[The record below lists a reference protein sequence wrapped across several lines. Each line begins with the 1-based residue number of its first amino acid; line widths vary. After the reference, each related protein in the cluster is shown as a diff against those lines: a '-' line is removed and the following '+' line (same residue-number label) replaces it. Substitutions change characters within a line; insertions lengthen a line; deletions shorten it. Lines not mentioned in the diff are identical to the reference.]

1 VNRPRVPITTDAIEA
16 AQRLRNGGLVVIPTE
31 TVYGLGADATHVNA
45 LERIYAVKGRPVGH
59 PLILHVADTET
70 ANHWAD
76 MSHPAAQTLA
86 LACWPGPLTM
96 LLPRRPS
103 VDDIITG
110 GRDTVGIRVPAHPLT
125 LSLLAQ
131 HGGAI
136 AAPSANRF
144 GRVSPTTVAHVLDD
158 IGDILDP
165 ERDLILDGGPC
176 DVGVESTIIDLTVDP
191 PQILRPG
198 GIPTEDIERMLGAPT
213 SAPQGPSRASGMMPS
228 HYAPATPM
236 RLVDDRIAAATAAHG
251 INAVVIDRTDD
262 LVDAARHLYDDLRS
276 ADQRNADLIIAVMP
290 PPIGLGHALRDR
302 LTRAAA
308 GRDQAHPNQ
317 DDSTP

>member
-1 VNRPRVPITTDAIEA
+1 MNCQHVPITTDTSEA
-16 AQRLRNGGLVVIPTE
+16 VQRLRNGGLVVIPTE
-31 TVYGLGADATHVNA
+31 TVYGLGADATRRDA

-59 PLILHVADTET
+59 PLILHVADVET
-70 ANHWAD
+70 ANDWAD
-76 MSHPAAQTLA
+76 LAHPAAQALA

-96 LLPRRPS
+96 LVPRRTR

-144 GRVSPTTVAHVLDD
+144 GRVSPTTVSHVLDD
-158 IGDILDP
+158 IGEILDP

-198 GIPTEDIERMLGAPT
+198 GIPTEDIERILGAPT

-228 HYAPATPM
+228 HYAPVTPM
-236 RLVDDRIAAATAAHG
+236 RLVDDRIAADTAAHG

-262 LVDAARHLYDDLRS
+262 LVDAARHLYDDLRV

-317 DDSTP
+317 GDSAP